1 MSPSILDTDSV
12 SEYLRKNQKVVEK
25 VEQYLQ
31 AFGRINLGIITYYE
45 IMNGLKYKDAKNQ
58 LSRFEAFVSTCNV
71 IPLTIEMADEASKIQ
86 A

>member
-12 SEYLRKNQKVVEK
+12 SEYLRKNQNVVNK
-25 VEQYLQ
+25 VEQYIQ

-58 LSRFEAFVSTCNV
+58 LSRF
-71 IPLTIEMADEASKIQ
+71 
-86 A
+86 